1 MNIFRLIST
10 IILLLAVQI
19 SSASSS
25 RESNLGPNAALLY
38 WTAFSEMQ
46 DSAISDA
53 TELNTI
59 LDGKAPYDDLKYK
72 DLVEKNR
79 FALDVMARG
88 ARRPFCDW
96 GLGYGYMEE
105 LGPATPVGYVWK
117 ARALGS
123 LNVLYAFHLQ
133 STGDKGEAVRA
144 LAAGILFSHDV
155 ANGGTLV
162 SALVAKRLLLA
173 HFNAVALALR
183 TGGLSDAQ
191 RLVLRNAIAEL
202 GPEGINWQSA
212 VHREM
217 QILHHNADPSDSAAL
232 EQIETAYLKAL
243 NNPSTVPALEQ
254 TLSSA
259 PQKLAA
265 LIPNPK
271 RVLEQKQE
279 LTDKLQQVR
288 SLLE

>member
-1 MNIFRLIST
+1 MSTLRLIST
-10 IILLLAVQI
+10 FILLLAAQI
-19 SSASSS
+19 GAASSN
-25 RESNLGPNAALLY
+25 RETNLGPNAALLY

-46 DSAISDA
+46 DSAIGDA

-59 LDGKAPYDDLKYK
+59 LDGKSPYDDLKYK

-79 FALDVMARG
+79 FALDIMARG
-88 ARRPFCDW
+88 SRRPFCDW

-105 LGPATPVGYVWK
+105 MGPATPVGYVWK

-133 STGDKGEAVRA
+133 SAGDKGEAVRA
-144 LAAGILFSHDV
+144 LAAGMLFSHDV

-173 HFNAVALALR
+173 HFNAVTLALR

-191 RLVLRNAIAEL
+191 RLVLRNAIADL
-202 GPEGINWQSA
+202 GPEGVNWQSA

-217 QILHHNADPSDSAAL
+217 QVLHHNADPSDSAAL

-243 NNPSTVPALEQ
+243 NNPSTLPALEQ

-259 PQKLAA
+259 PQQLAA

-288 SLLE
+288 SLLQ

>member
-1 MNIFRLIST
+1 MNTFRSIPV

-19 SSASSS
+19 SSASSN
-25 RESNLGPNAALLY
+25 RETNLGPNAALLY

-53 TELNTI
+53 KELNKV
-59 LDGKAPYDDLKYK
+59 LDGKVPYDDLKYK

-79 FALDVMARG
+79 FALDIMARG
-88 ARRPFCDW
+88 ASRPFCDW
-96 GLGYGYMEE
+96 GLGYGYAEE
-105 LGPATPVGYVWK
+105 MGPATPVGYVWK

-133 STGDKGEAVRA
+133 AAGERDASVRA

-173 HFNAVALALR
+173 HFNAVALALH
-183 TGGLSDAQ
+183 TGGLSTTQ
-191 RLVLRNAIAEL
+191 RLVLQKAIAQL
-202 GPEGINWQSA
+202 GPEGIDWQSA

-217 QILHHNADPSDSAAL
+217 EVLHRADPSDSAAL
-232 EQIETAYLKAL
+232 AEIEPVYLKAL
-243 NNPSTVPALEQ
+243 NNPSTLSALESMR
-254 TLSSA
+254 SSA
-259 PQKLAA
+259 PPA
-265 LIPNPK
+265 LKDIIPNPK
-271 RVLEQKQE
+271 RVLDERQE
-279 LTDKLQQVR
+279 LSDKMLQVR
-288 SLLE
+288 SLLQ